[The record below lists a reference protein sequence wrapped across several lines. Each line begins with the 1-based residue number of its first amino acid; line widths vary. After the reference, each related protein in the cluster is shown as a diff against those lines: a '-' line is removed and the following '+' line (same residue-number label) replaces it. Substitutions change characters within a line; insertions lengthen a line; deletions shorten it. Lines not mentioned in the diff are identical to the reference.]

1 MAESESSLETIP
13 ARSLSSLRQWQ
24 RLSPIALLYFAINLF
39 RVIFGNVAYLAP
51 TLILLYQGMKNKP
64 LLSVAILLGIA
75 LVLLGGALLSYYM
88 YKFRVIGNTVEI
100 RSGVIKKKQLNLPFS
115 RIQNVRL
122 QQPLYYRLTNHVCL
136 QLDTAGSNQQEAK
149 LVALPQPFAQQL
161 QKEIHALHQAAA
173 PVEETD
179 TSAEPTFDDKA
190 DEQLLNT
197 RSVGDLVLHGISNN
211 RVWLMLGLAAPFY
224 SLIVSV
230 VTEQLEKAGLDLMH
244 WFDPEQQSWLW
255 IGLAALA
262 LTLMIMFLLTLLS
275 IAASVLSY
283 YNFTLVR
290 SGERYI
296 RRCGLLTKHEV
307 SMKLARLQWVALRQ
321 DWLDRVF
328 GRCHVR
334 FEQINAP
341 MNSMQPGAEQGKI
354 MVPSVRQL
362 EALHLLADAQ
372 PGQQLASMAFQ
383 PINWR
388 FLARQLLLIWLP
400 LCIASQWILRP
411 DHTEL
416 ANLSF
421 IPLAWLA
428 AMMLLRWRRWG
439 YAMDNDYLTIR
450 KGLIG
455 VDYFSAPVY
464 KVQQIKLKQNWFL
477 QRANLCHVQLVFA
490 SGTLDIPFIP
500 KPDGQLILGYC
511 LYQAQSSGKSW
522 M

>member
-1 MAESESSLETIP
+1 MAESGSSLENMS

-24 RLSPIALLYFAINLF
+24 RLSPIALLYFTINLF

-51 TLILLYQGMKNKP
+51 TVILLYQGMKNNP
-64 LLSVAILLGIA
+64 LLSLAILFGIA
-75 LVLLGGALLSYYM
+75 LVLLGGAVLSYYM
-88 YKFRVIGNTVEI
+88 YKFRVIGDTVEI

-149 LVALPQPFAQQL
+149 LVALPQPIAQQL
-161 QKEIHALHQAAA
+161 QQEIHALHQEATPVADADVSTESSAAVA
-173 PVEETD
+173 
-179 TSAEPTFDDKA
+179 A
-190 DEQLLNT
+190 DEQLLTT
-197 RSVGDLVLHGISNN
+197 RSIADLVLHGISNN

-224 SLIVSV
+224 NLIIRV

-255 IGLAALA
+255 IGIAALA
-262 LTLMIMFLLTLLS
+262 LTLMIMFILTLLS
-275 IAASVLSY
+275 IAASVVSY
-283 YNFTLVR
+283 YNFSLVR

-354 MVPSVRQL
+354 MVPSVRHQ
-362 EALHLLADAQ
+362 EALLLLADAQ
-372 PGQQLASMAFQ
+372 PGQQLDSIAFHA
-383 PINWR
+383 INWR

-400 LCIASQWILRP
+400 LCIASQWLFRS
-411 DHTEL
+411 DNTEL
-416 ANLSF
+416 ANLSLV
-421 IPLAWLA
+421 PLAWLA
-428 AMMLLRWRRWG
+428 TMMLLRWRRWG
-439 YAMDNDYLTIR
+439 YALDNNYLTIR

-455 VDYFSAPVY
+455 VDYYSAPVF

-477 QRANLCHVQLVFA
+477 QRANLCHIQLVFA

-500 KPDGQLILGYC
+500 KPDGQLILDYC
-511 LYQAQSSGKSW
+511 LHQAQSSGKGW